1 MASGGLRCKELLHF
15 LWLLDVPFEVGLAER
30 LAGHELLAGEVD
42 RRFWLLDLVDQ
53 ATMARSWMSRQ
64 VPPGAPTALRLDS
77 GCQGLG
83 AQCDPAAVPG
93 AGRVG
98 VVPAVVA
105 LAAGHHSHEPIVTA
119 VVGAE
124 LVPAAVGG
132 PAAPFV
138 ADRVDETG
146 GRHEGRCAQRSS
158 YQHRHEEVR
167 DGQEWERPAL
177 PLHELV
183 LGQVAPE
190 AGER

>member
-1 MASGGLRCKELLHF
+1 
-15 LWLLDVPFEVGLAER
+15 
-30 LAGHELLAGEVD
+30 
-42 RRFWLLDLVDQ
+42 
-53 ATMARSWMSRQ
+53 MSRQ